1 MSRLYLLFAVD
12 AEAYDH
18 IVDAITD
25 IVFILSAILMLK
37 SDGALVGGDSNNQL
51 GRCMQPAHNGPPSTI
66 TCMHYLTLH
75 CITLYYITLHYIT
88 LHYVALHVCSQRTM
102 ARRVADL
109 RSNPR

>member
-1 MSRLYLLFAVD
+1 MSRLYLLFEVD
-12 AEAYDH
+12 ADAYDH

-25 IVFILSAILMLK
+25 IFFVLSAILMLK

-75 CITLYYITLHYIT
+75 CITLYYITLHY
-88 LHYVALHVCSQRTM
+88 VALHVCSQRTM
-102 ARRVADL
+102 ARRVPDL